1 MRRLREDDIDYGW
14 SCALCLL
21 LFDIP
26 CRYLSGDVVV
36 SYIPSIACVRRCLN
50 LLLLLQPNAGVMEYA
65 TTSSSLVL
73 KHLHKFPMPSSKPG
87 ANTLLT

>member
-36 SYIPSIACVRRCLN
+36 SYIPSIACVRRCLKMFSCC
-50 LLLLLQPNAGVMEYA
+50 Q
-65 TTSSSLVL
+65 T
-73 KHLHKFPMPSSKPG
+73 
-87 ANTLLT
+87 